1 MTSATGASVTTTF
14 VYRGDGLRDSRTDI
28 GGATT
33 TFTWDP
39 LGVGVLACTT
49 AAALPVLSS
58 TTPTSTSTV
67 PGSPR

>member
-33 TFTWDP
+33 TFTWDV
-39 LGVGVLACTT
+39 VGG
-49 AAALPVLSS
+49 LPVLSS
-58 TTPTSTSTV
+58 TTATSTSTV